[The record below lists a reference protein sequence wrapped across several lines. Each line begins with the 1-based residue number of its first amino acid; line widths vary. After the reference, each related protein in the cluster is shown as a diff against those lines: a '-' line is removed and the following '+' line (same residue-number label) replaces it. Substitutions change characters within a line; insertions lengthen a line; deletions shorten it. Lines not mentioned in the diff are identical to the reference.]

1 MNLSSLAAVR
11 VRELIAS
18 RLGLALSTN
27 RQADVEMAVGASFP
41 GAVRMEESL
50 DRLAALPADS
60 PELGQLAARLTVGE
74 TYFFRDEPTVRALSG
89 SILPAL
95 IAARRKQERMQIRLW
110 SAGCATG
117 EEVYSLAIL
126 LDGLIPDQP
135 DWKIT
140 ILATDFNPSAL
151 RAAEVGRYTQWSLR
165 STPLWIRERYFRPC
179 AGQRYE
185 IDPKIRRMVTFSQ
198 LNLVEERYPSVQT
211 NTVAMDL
218 ILCRNV
224 LMYFTAAAARTTAA
238 RLVEALGTGG
248 WLSVTPAE
256 ATAELF
262 RPLITVNFPGS
273 IFFQKGQARSPTL
286 WPAPVRSSMS
296 DADLPPVPEAA
307 RPPAMVSP
315 STLGEVAPLSES
327 DPAMVLQ
334 RARALADQGQ
344 LERAH
349 LDCET
354 VLTRDPLCLEAYL
367 LLTAIYQEQ
376 GEVSAAVETARR
388 AIYLAPECVPARL
401 ALGNLLQQ
409 VGERQR
415 GMNS

>member
-27 RQADVEMAVGASFP
+27 RQADVEMAMRASFP

-89 SILPAL
+89 RILPAL

-117 EEVYSLAIL
+117 EEAYSLAIL

-185 IDPKIRRMVTFSQ
+185 INPKIRRMVTFSQ
-198 LNLVEERYPSVQT
+198 LNLVEER
-211 NTVAMDL
+211 
-218 ILCRNV
+218 LC
-224 LMYFTAAAARTTAA
+224 
-238 RLVEALGTGG
+238 
-248 WLSVTPAE
+248 
-256 ATAELF
+256 
-262 RPLITVNFPGS
+262 
-273 IFFQKGQARSPTL
+273 
-286 WPAPVRSSMS
+286 
-296 DADLPPVPEAA
+296 
-307 RPPAMVSP
+307 
-315 STLGEVAPLSES
+315 
-327 DPAMVLQ
+327 
-334 RARALADQGQ
+334 
-344 LERAH
+344 
-349 LDCET
+349 
-354 VLTRDPLCLEAYL
+354 
-367 LLTAIYQEQ
+367 
-376 GEVSAAVETARR
+376 
-388 AIYLAPECVPARL
+388 
-401 ALGNLLQQ
+401 
-409 VGERQR
+409 
-415 GMNS
+415 